1 MSTVRLVKT
10 LSTHSTPCLTRHFL
24 TTPTHAHTP
33 SPTQAYWNLAQ
44 FLPTAVGQ
52 YFKAVVGNFMIK
64 YRDFWL
70 EQCALRDQDVQDV
83 GALRDVA
90 SREAEAAAASV
101 PPLNEEDMT
110 LSVEGQMKHVVKNE
124 LSDSLLLIV
133 EEIHTHFSAMPKG
146 GLDAF
151 PKKAGSHLKP
161 TSPALEFVKAVTHV
175 LMLDASLSSD
185 VAGLRR

>member
-1 MSTVRLVKT
+1 
-10 LSTHSTPCLTRHFL
+10 
-24 TTPTHAHTP
+24 
-33 SPTQAYWNLAQ
+33 
-44 FLPTAVGQ
+44 
-52 YFKAVVGNFMIK
+52 
-64 YRDFWL
+64 
-70 EQCALRDQDVQDV
+70 
-83 GALRDVA
+83 
-90 SREAEAAAASV
+90 
-101 PPLNEEDMT
+101 
-110 LSVEGQMKHVVKNE
+110 MKHVVKNE

-175 LMLDASLSSD
+175 LMLDASLSSE